1 MRFGMGQAVAGAV
14 VAAGLL
20 AAQPAAAAFIVTN
33 INANGGLASG
43 SFPSFT
49 LRGGNL
55 GNNQP
60 GETLYTDVF
69 PLGGTM
75 VFDWSYASA
84 DFPGHDFAG
93 YILDGVK
100 TLLSFTNGQSG
111 TGVVVNI
118 APGQSFGW
126 YVATEDNIFG
136 AGFLTVDA
144 TFREGE
150 AIPEPATLALFAAG
164 LLGLGLARRRAASGN

>member
-1 MRFGMGQAVAGAV
+1 MGQAVAAAV

-33 INANGGLASG
+33 NNADGGLDSG
-43 SFPSFT
+43 SFPNFT
-49 LRGGNL
+49 LRGGDN
-55 GNNQP
+55 GSAEP

-75 VFDWSYASA
+75 VFDWSYASDDA
-84 DFPGHDFAG
+84 PGHDFAG

-100 TLLSFTNGQSG
+100 TLLSSTNGQSG
-111 TGVVVNI
+111 TGVLVNI

-126 YVATEDNIFG
+126 YVDTKDNLLG